1 MLKGVKRI
9 NQKTRNPDPIQ
20 DSGTLTAIKEA
31 SELELD
37 IENSNDQLLT
47 LGDGVLKTETDLIK
61 DTPKTR

>member
-1 MLKGVKRI
+1 MLKGVKRVH
-9 NQKTRNPDPIQ
+9 QKTRNPEPIQ

-31 SELELD
+31 SELD
-37 IENSNDQLLT
+37 IENSNDHLLT